1 MKVQIEISVIEMK
14 TSSWRRRYQWLKS
27 LFQSPQGDSK
37 EVSVVLTIAV
47 QPENPLDL

>member
-1 MKVQIEISVIEMK
+1 MKAQIEINISVIK